1 MLLTWSRFRVSGF
14 GSWVLGF
21 EDKIQPQSSREN
33 RDLAQDCFVPRHDAK
48 FPGYVID
55 VGVGFGFQ
63 VSSFKFQVSSF
74 KFWVL
79 GFGFWVLGYASIRSR
94 LALAS
99 GRLLHFVYCLLSI
112 AYYLNNLHKT
122 IGFLIS
128 FILNLRFFSQVE
140 Q

>member
-14 GSWVLGF
+14 GFRVLGLGSWVLGF
-21 EDKIQPQSSREN
+21 EDKIQPQSSKEN

-63 VSSFKFQVSSF
+63 VSSFKFQ
-74 KFWVL
+74 VL